1 MNKSIKN
8 IGQYLR
14 ELSVVVIGVAITLSV
29 SYWITYKYEKRNLV
43 VYLNAI
49 KMELEE
55 NAVSF
60 EHYAKMLQK
69 SVRYANYVQS
79 HDEKSIN
86 QDSINYYA
94 QSREDGF
101 GWGLIQSQIFFNKNA
116 FEMFKTSGVIRQMND
131 NELLLSISEVY
142 NKMEELQ
149 TFLDMCFQ
157 QKREA
162 VMREWYQQVEGKHI
176 TLPMLFFYKSDLP
189 YHMAQ
194 DCAEMS
200 ELIKKTL
207 SKLEQT
213 KMVKY

>member
-14 ELSVVVIGVAITLSV
+14 ELSVVVIGVAITLSA
-29 SYWITYKYEKRNLV
+29 SYLITSKYEKRNLI

-49 KMELEE
+49 KLELEE

-60 EHYAKMLQK
+60 EHYAKMFQK

-86 QDSINYYA
+86 QDTINYYA

-101 GWGLIQSQIFFNKNA
+101 GWGLIRSKTVFSKNA
-116 FEMFKTSGVIRQMND
+116 FEVFKTSGAISLMDD
-131 NELLLSISEVY
+131 NELLLSISGVY
-142 NKMEELQ
+142 NSMEELQ

-157 QKREA
+157 RKAEEA
-162 VMREWYQQVEGKHI
+162 TREWYQKAEGKHNPI
-176 TLPMLFFYKSDLP
+176 PMQFFYKSDLP

-194 DCAEMS
+194 DCEVMS
-200 ELIKKTL
+200 ELIKGTL
-207 SKLEQT
+207 SKIKQT
-213 KMVKY
+213 KMVK